1 MTCWCYGWIVT
12 VRTSVSLDALGRWSA
27 QRDAEIRGEGENI
40 CFEVLELALPQ
51 MKLGRNLALP
61 HVGVD
66 V

>member
-1 MTCWCYGWIVT
+1 M
-12 VRTSVSLDALGRWSA
+12 GRWSA

-51 MKLGRNLALP
+51 MKLGSNLALP

-66 V
+66 VDIDNI